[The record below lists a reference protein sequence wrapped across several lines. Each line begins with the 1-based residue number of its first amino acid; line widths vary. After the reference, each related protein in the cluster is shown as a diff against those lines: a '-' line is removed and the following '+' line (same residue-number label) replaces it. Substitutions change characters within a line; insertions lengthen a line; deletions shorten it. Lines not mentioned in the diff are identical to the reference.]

1 MERYYDRARAALI
14 AGLVVLVLGVITAAA
29 GEPATLK
36 LVQTIRLK
44 GAPGRLDHLAIDHK
58 HGRLFVASL
67 SNNSLDVVDL
77 KAGKLLKQTPT

>member
-1 MERYYDRARAALI
+1 MNALATGALASSALAALVLTLWG
-14 AGLVVLVLGVITAAA
+14 GLAPA

-36 LVQTIRLK
+36 LVQTIRLN

-58 HGRLFVASL
+58 HGRLFVANL
-67 SNNSLDVVDL
+67 SNHSLEVVDL